1 MEVEFGVNLSS
12 RAGAV
17 ADDAALAGAAE
28 PSLSA
33 SVSGIPA
40 TRRLVPLTRLRVLA
54 ADPRP
59 TGPADSAFDDV
70 LAALT
75 RYRIVTTG
83 TTPSGAPPG
92 EPAAELIHDTLIRD
106 WTDLRDWVARDHD
119 FQSWLQRA
127 RPSSRPA
134 TPAAVIRATSSTA
147 PSSPKERNGRAG
159 ARSRRRSPR
168 RAAQYLRDQDPAPA
182 CPAAKN
188 VRR

>member
-127 RPSSRPA
+127 TEQQARH
-134 TPAAVIRATSSTA
+134 
-147 PSSPKERNGRAG
+147 AG
-159 ARSRRRSPR
+159 SGHPGDLLDGSLLAEGEEWASRRPLPPEVASPSG
-168 RAAQYLRDQDPAPA
+168 PVP
-182 CPAAKN
+182 P
-188 VRR
+188 